1 MLRPK
6 ISKGKV
12 PDKIVKNLKKK
23 EVEKVIVNKSN
34 EESRNDDIKIEENL
48 PGKNIINCLT

>member
-12 PDKIVKNLKKK
+12 PDKIVENLKKK